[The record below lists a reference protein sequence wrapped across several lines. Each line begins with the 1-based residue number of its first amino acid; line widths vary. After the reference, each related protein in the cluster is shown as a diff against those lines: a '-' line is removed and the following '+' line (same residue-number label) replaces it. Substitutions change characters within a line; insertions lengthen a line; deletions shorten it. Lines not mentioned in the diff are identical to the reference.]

1 MKPSSWY
8 ASTLVVAF
16 LYLYVLAVQYIRA
29 EELQAERGSS
39 QITFH
44 DGTSVDS
51 AYTADPSGSLRS
63 VGVGSIADSYTNEKQ
78 GASLHSVGIGSTVD
92 VSPSLYPGSAGGD
105 RESGIESSSTAGGRP
120 GVISYFNDESK
131 STELYNPEGAGSLR
145 AVGNVGLDR
154 AVGNSYRPGYSYDP
168 SYNNHNQ
175 FYGGSD
181 SLPAATGN
189 INSHHQD
196 GSYVLDFKYHNY
208 DKLTKFLR
216 TTSSKFP
223 NLTALYSIGK
233 SVQGRDLWVMVVSAS
248 PYEHMIGKPDVKYVA
263 NMHGNEAVG
272 RELMLHLIH
281 YLVTSYNSDSYIKW
295 LLDNTR
301 IHILPSM
308 NPDGF
313 EVAREGQC
321 DGGQGRY
328 NARGFDLNRNFPDYF
343 KQNNKRGQP
352 ETDAV
357 KEWIS
362 KIQFVLSGGL
372 HGGALVA
379 SYPFDNTPNSSP
391 VFHSY
396 ASTPSLTPD
405 DDVFKHLALTYSNN
419 HPVMSHGK
427 ACKAGTPSFNQGITN
442 GAAWYP
448 LTGGMQDFNYVW
460 YGCMEITLE
469 LSCCKYPPASELP
482 KFWEENRMSLV
493 KFLAEAHRGV
503 HGFVMDEN
511 GNPVEKASLKVKSRD
526 VGFQTTKYG
535 EFWRILLP
543 GIYKLEVYADGYL
556 PREMDFMVVEQH
568 PTLLNVTLH
577 PAKRQDG
584 YYHPQQQHGY
594 YHRPQ
599 GVPIN
604 KPNENGGI
612 LSSISNGFN
621 NLVSN
626 IFG

>member
-1 MKPSSWY
+1 MLLERSGHAMRP
-8 ASTLVVAF
+8 STLFSSCVLVAF
-16 LYLYVLAVQYIRA
+16 VYLLVWAVEEAMGAGVAAAA
-29 EELQAERGSS
+29 EGTGRIA
-39 QITFH
+39 FH
-44 DGTSVDS
+44 GDAAPDLLVS
-51 AYTADPSGSLRS
+51 APDTADD
-63 VGVGSIADSYTNEKQ
+63 A
-78 GASLHSVGIGSTVD
+78 
-92 VSPSLYPGSAGGD
+92 SPSA
-105 RESGIESSSTAGGRP
+105 
-120 GVISYFNDESK
+120 
-131 STELYNPEGAGSLR
+131 
-145 AVGNVGLDR
+145 
-154 AVGNSYRPGYSYDP
+154 
-168 SYNNHNQ
+168 
-175 FYGGSD
+175 
-181 SLPAATGN
+181 PAADVDLTAPE
-189 INSHHQD
+189 HVRAAYRQHYD
-196 GSYVLDFKYHNY
+196 GDYTLDFGYHNY
-208 DKLTKFLR
+208 DRMTKFLR
-216 TTSSKFP
+216 MTSVKFP
-223 NLTALYSIGK
+223 TLTALYSIGK
-233 SVQGRDLWVMVVSAS
+233 SVQNRDLWVMVVSSS

-281 YLVTSYNSDSYIKW
+281 YLVTSYHTDPYIKW

-379 SYPFDNTPNSSP
+379 SYPFDNTPNSM
-391 VFHSY
+391 FQSY

-405 DDVFKHLALTYSNN
+405 DDVFRHLALTYSEN
-419 HPVMSHGK
+419 HPVMRLGG
-427 ACKAGTPSFNQGITN
+427 ACKPGAPSFSRGITN

-469 LSCCKYPPASELP
+469 LSCCKYPRASELP
-482 KFWEENRMSLV
+482 RYWEENRMSLV
-493 KFLAEAHRGV
+493 KFLAEAHRGI

-511 GNPVEKASLKVKSRD
+511 GNPIEKASLKIKSRD

-543 GIYKLEVYADGYL
+543 GVYKLEVYADGYI
-556 PREMDFMVVEQH
+556 PRELEFTVVEQH

-577 PAKRQDG
+577 PAKRQDNFYRPTHHSG
-584 YYHPQQQHGY
+584 GPYF
-594 YHRPQ
+594 HRPS
-599 GVPIN
+599 GGPIS
-604 KPNENGGI
+604 KPLGSNGGGF
-612 LSSISNGFN
+612 LSSISSGFN

-626 IFG
+626 FFG

>member
-8 ASTLVVAF
+8 ASTLVVVF

-29 EELQAERGSS
+29 EELKADRGH
-39 QITFH
+39 ITFE
-44 DGTSVDS
+44 DGTGV
-51 AYTADPSGSLRS
+51 PSLYSEYPS
-63 VGVGSIADSYTNEKQ
+63 SFAISSGVGSISDATPSLYASENQ
-78 GASLHSVGIGSTVD
+78 SGSLHTVAVGSVPD
-92 VSPSLYPGSAGGD
+92 VSPSLFPNSVGVTRNVGIGSP
-105 RESGIESSSTAGGRP
+105 STAGETQ
-120 GVISYFNDESK
+120 GVSSYVGDASPYPSV
-131 STELYNPEGAGSLR
+131 STGLYNPEGSGSLR
-145 AVGNVGLDR
+145 AAGSVGVDR
-154 AVGNSYRPGYSYDP
+154 AVGNNYRPGYSYDP

-175 FYGGSD
+175 FYSGGD
-181 SLPAATGN
+181 SLAAAAN

-196 GSYVLDFKYHNY
+196 GSYTLDFKYHNY

-216 TTSSKFP
+216 STSSKFP

-281 YLVTSYNSDSYIKW
+281 YLVTSYSSDSYIKW

-396 ASTPSLTPD
+396 SSMPSLTPD
-405 DDVFKHLALTYSNN
+405 DDIFKHLALTYSNN

-427 ACKAGTPSFNQGITN
+427 ACKAGTPSFSQGITN

-482 KFWEENRMSLV
+482 KFWEQNRMSLV
-493 KFLAEAHRGV
+493 KFLAEAHRGI

-511 GNPVEKASLKVKSRD
+511 NNPVEKASLKVKSRD

-556 PREMDFMVVEQH
+556 PRELDFMVVEQH

-577 PAKRQDG
+577 PAKLDDTTAIRTEKTLPVDG
-584 YYHPQQQHGY
+584 SIVFP
-594 YHRPQ
+594 
-599 GVPIN
+599 
-604 KPNENGGI
+604 KP
-612 LSSISNGFN
+612 
-621 NLVSN
+621 
-626 IFG
+626 